1 MGGLLII
8 LYKYSIYLF
17 KYFEY
22 DFVGYNIVWEIKV
35 NILVFF
41 REVKMV

>member
-1 MGGLLII
+1 MNNGGLLII

-22 DFVGYNIVWEIKV
+22 DFVGYKIVWEIKSKYFS
-35 NILVFF
+35 FF
-41 REVKMV
+41 